1 MRLTYRTPEV
11 SRACIGEARAPR
23 GEATP
28 FAGERAAVKLA
39 LARVRTPSHVRTM
52 TAAPTM
58 GTGVL
63 AAERDRA
70 ERRLNGVRAI
80 VLVLLALA
88 AAAYAPA
95 LPSRLDLFNALVLLP
110 MLGWTA
116 LQYVVL
122 YRRATLPSWLA
133 MANPIVDVVAVTVA
147 MAGYGISAGAPL
159 ALKSPMVLA
168 YVVILAARPTASS
181 VRRTAIVSVFVVVA
195 YALLDVFF
203 IARHTVALRDPI
215 AASLGAGVS
224 LLDEGAKLVFL
235 AVAGGVATYVTWWHE
250 ALARRYLAES
260 RERERLQ
267 GRLAASRLDT
277 LKQQLQPHFL
287 FNALNAITALV
298 ETDTDAAQRMITGL
312 GELIRVSLDAGG
324 DQEVSLAREITILTH
339 YAAIQRVRFE
349 DRLTIQMDVAEDTRD
364 ALVPA
369 LILQPLVENAI
380 KHGLGERATPAH
392 VDVRARRDGD
402 MLAITVSDDGPGLG
416 GRPVSSI
423 VERVGVGNAR
433 ARLRYLYGARATFT
447 IDSPPDG
454 GFTVRM
460 RIPYRAASAA
470 PTKLAAEPTLALSGG
485 EP

>member
-1 MRLTYRTPEV
+1 
-11 SRACIGEARAPR
+11 
-23 GEATP
+23 
-28 FAGERAAVKLA
+28 
-39 LARVRTPSHVRTM
+39 M
-52 TAAPTM
+52 TAGSTSE
-58 GTGVL
+58 TSVL

-70 ERRLNGVRAI
+70 ERRLNGVRVI

-88 AAAYAPA
+88 AAAYAPE
-95 LPSRLDLFNALVLLP
+95 LPARLNRVNALVLLP
-110 MLGWTA
+110 MLGWTV
-116 LQYVVL
+116 LQYAVL
-122 YRRATLPSWLA
+122 YRRRVLPSWVA
-133 MANPIVDVVAVTVA
+133 VASPIADVTAVTVA
-147 MAGYGISAGAPL
+147 MAGYGIEAGAPL

-181 VRRTAIVSVFVVVA
+181 VRKTAIVSALVVVE

-203 IARHTVALRDPI
+203 IARHAVALRDPV

-235 AVAGGVATYVTWWHE
+235 ATVGGIATYVTWWHE
-250 ALARRYLAES
+250 ALARRYLVES

-324 DQEVSLAREITILTH
+324 DQEVPLAREIAILTH

-349 DRLTIQMDVAEDTRD
+349 DRLTIQMDIAEDARD

-380 KHGLGERATPAH
+380 KHGLGERATGAR

-402 MLAITVSDDGPGLG
+402 VLALTVSDDGPGLA

-433 ARLRYLYGARATFT
+433 ARLRYLYGAAATFS
-447 IDSPPDG
+447 IDSPSDG
-454 GFTVRM
+454 GFSVRM
-460 RIPYRAASAA
+460 RLPFHTTPVAA
-470 PTKLAAEPTLALSGG
+470 PSDGDRYASDTSAENTLALSGG